1 MAKPQSLSE
10 WADYI
15 ESLSGQRLFS
25 QAVAA
30 NTHSFARQLVA
41 EGATMKDVEQ
51 VMLLFV
57 RQLKATGTKV
67 PRGAGAWDLLL
78 MAQTDA
84 RQTPVMSEEEAA
96 MLDSLHKSGPDEMD
110 DFELEA
116 EFEG

>member
-1 MAKPQSLSE
+1 MAKPQSIVE
-10 WADYI
+10 WAEYI
-15 ESLSGQRLFS
+15 AGLSGQRLFS

-51 VMLLFV
+51 IMLLFV
-57 RQLKATGTKV
+57 GQLKATGTKV
-67 PRGAGAWDLLL
+67 PKGTGAWDLLL

-84 RQTPVMSEEEAA
+84 RRTPVMSEEEAA
-96 MLDSLHKSGPDEMD
+96 MLDTLHKSGPDELD

-116 EFEG
+116 SFED